1 LTSAPEEDYISVHIR
16 MVGDFTLALGEA
28 LGCDVKAKGEKPTNL
43 KDGDEKQSQSYVVN
57 PPMNRVLPR
66 IMIDGPFGSASEDW
80 DKFASFVGMLLPS
93 SYALVGNYRSLR
105 SGHRRHALLEHPEV
119 DLVQDKRVRR
129 RQPADQASEGLV
141 RCPLVLCQI

>member
-80 DKFASFVGMLLPS
+80 DKFASFVEMFLLR
-93 SYALVGNYRSLR
+93 SYVLAGNHRSLR
-105 SGHRRHALLEHPEV
+105 SGHRRHALLEHTEV
-119 DLVQDKRVRR
+119 DLV
-129 RQPADQASEGLV
+129 
-141 RCPLVLCQI
+141 